1 MGPYLLSSLFT
12 PLLHFE
18 FAIALRA
25 SSGSDRHPDCGARK
39 LHARPGELA
48 ARRLEQRMT
57 EWISRDGDWRGALF
71 DRTRPLLLPLAADGA
86 ALIFEDEI

>member
-1 MGPYLLSSLFT
+1 MIGT
-12 PLLHFE
+12 R
-18 FAIALRA
+18 IAALESFMR
-25 SSGSDRHPDCGARK
+25 GQ
-39 LHARPGELA
+39 GELA

-86 ALIFEDEI
+86 ALIFEDEILTTGDVPEPTKSATLRDGLVPS